1 VLAVR
6 GHQSQRVDGR
16 KDVGAFA
23 CRIYG
28 YSHMLAGYAG
38 GHAQYATARE
48 ASGAEILNCLEVDI
62 PDALRE

>member
-1 VLAVR
+1 
-6 GHQSQRVDGR
+6 
-16 KDVGAFA
+16 
-23 CRIYG
+23 
-28 YSHMLAGYAG
+28 MLAGYAG